1 MAGATFANVLDK
13 PYHIVGNQKKTVT
26 DATMDSSY
34 LTGGEVA
41 TAANLG
47 LSFIDHAEAQLTVP
61 ADASDALGAVQFVR
75 SSGITGLIKLYDPD
89 VPADVS
95 SADDLTGCV
104 VRITAYGN

>member
-1 MAGATFANVLDK
+1 MAGATFANVLDV
-13 PYHIVGNQKKTVT
+13 PYHVVGNQKKTVT

-47 LSFIDHAEAQLTVP
+47 LSHIDHAEAQITV
-61 ADASDALGAVQFVR
+61 AANATDGLGACQFVR

-89 VPADVS
+89 IPADVTR
-95 SADDLTGCV
+95 AT
-104 VRITAYGN
+104 T

>member
-1 MAGATFANVLDK
+1 MAATFANVLSV
-13 PYHIVGNQKKTVT
+13 PYHIVGSQKKTVT

-34 LTGGEVA
+34 LSGGEVA

-47 LSFIDHAEAQLTVP
+47 LNYIDHAEAQVTV
-61 ADASDALGAVQFVR
+61 AANATDAIGNAQFVR
-75 SSGITGLIKLYDPD
+75 SSGLTGLIKLYDPD
-89 VPADVS
+89 VPADMT

>member
-1 MAGATFANVLDK
+1 MGATFANVLDK

-26 DATMDSSY
+26 DATMDSAY

-47 LSFIDHAEAQLTVP
+47 LNYIDHAEAQVTV
-61 ADASDALGAVQFVR
+61 AANATDAIGNAQFVR
-75 SSGITGLIKLYDPD
+75 SSGVTGLIKLYDPD
-89 VPADVS
+89 VPADMS